1 MKLDKSKRG
10 WAAIARR
17 ISDRKIRIRMI
28 LKGLMDLKFPGRAKN
43 FFKDQKFFLETS
55 E

>member
-28 LKGLMDLKFPGRAKN
+28 LKRIDGSEISGARK
-43 FFKDQKFFLETS
+43 KFF
-55 E
+55 